1 MLRINLLPT
10 YVPQRR
16 LTRKLL
22 LGFMVLLALSVLVPL
37 GLYLSTRTARAAE
50 EAQAT
55 AAEAGK
61 AKTDALKSQ
70 AATQR
75 SQIAP
80 LKAKVDYVKA
90 VRAYNTS
97 IVAFWN
103 TVSHYSDPKV
113 IYTDAAVSGTTLT
126 IKAYMPSIGEVG
138 RYLQA
143 MYQEP
148 DFTTVSIDKLP
159 GYPDALVTKYFLDN
173 KLIGIGQAPTL
184 SGGAAGTTTQTTQAF
199 APPTL
204 GGGRLGG
211 AFGGGPAGGGAQGG
225 TNTKTAYGQ
234 VLTPG
239 ATGAGASTNGGSFGD
254 VPVSVT
260 QVIESRIP
268 PFASPEQ
275 RADYYQRA
283 FLRIRKKTY
292 PKGFEITVTATL
304 KQPMT
309 APVIPGAT
317 SAAAAPGGFPTGS
330 FSPGSLSPGGPAGG
344 PPPGSRG

>member
-10 YVPQRR
+10 YVSQRR
-16 LTRKLL
+16 LTRKVL
-22 LGFMVLLALSVLVPL
+22 LGFTALLLLSLLVPL
-37 GLYLSTRTARAAE
+37 GLYVSTRSARAAE
-50 EAQAT
+50 ENQAT

-61 AKTDALKSQ
+61 AKTDALKTQ
-70 AATQR
+70 ATAQR
-75 SQIAP
+75 AQIAP
-80 LKAKVDYVKA
+80 IKVKVDFVKA
-90 VRAYNTS
+90 NRDYTTS
-97 IVAFWN
+97 LVAFWA
-103 TVSHYSDPKV
+103 TVARYSDPRV
-113 IYTDAAVSGTTLT
+113 IYTDASVSGTTLT

-173 KLIGIGQAPTL
+173 KLIGIGQAPA
-184 SGGAAGTTTQTTQAF
+184 SGAGATNTPGQTSQSF

-204 GGGRLGG
+204 GGGTRNGSG
-211 AFGGGPAGGGAQGG
+211 SFGGNSPGGGAQSGG
-225 TNTKTAYGQ
+225 SGKTSYGK

-239 ATGAGASTNGGSFGD
+239 ATGTGASANGGSFGD

-304 KQPMT
+304 KQPLT
-309 APVIPGAT
+309 APAIPGSSGAT
-317 SAAAAPGGFPTGS
+317 STPGGYPGGPPGGL
-330 FSPGSLSPGGPAGG
+330 PGSL
-344 PPPGSRG
+344 PGSQNSG

>member
-10 YVPQRR
+10 YVSQRR

-22 LGFMVLLALSVLVPL
+22 FGFTALLLLFSLVPL
-37 GLYLSTRTARAAE
+37 GLYLSTRNARVAE
-50 EAQAT
+50 ENRAT

-61 AKTDALKSQ
+61 AKTDALVAQ
-70 AATQR
+70 AAAQR
-75 SQIAP
+75 TQIAP

-97 IVAFWN
+97 LVAFWA
-103 TVSHYSDPKV
+103 TVARYSDPKV
-113 IYTDAAVSGTTLT
+113 TYTDAAVSGTALT

-148 DFTTVSIDKLP
+148 DFTTVGIDKLP

-173 KLIGIGQAPTL
+173 KLIGIGQTPAFNTP
-184 SGGAAGTTTQTTQAF
+184 GGAGSQGTQSF
-199 APPTL
+199 APPT
-204 GGGRLGG
+204 
-211 AFGGGPAGGGAQGG
+211 AGGSQGSQFSSSPQSGNGQGASG
-225 TNTKTAYGQ
+225 KSSYGQ
-234 VLTPG
+234 ILTPG
-239 ATGAGASTNGGSFGD
+239 GTGANALITGGSFGE

-260 QVIESRIP
+260 DVIEARIP

-283 FLRIRKKTY
+283 FLRIRRKTY

-304 KQPMT
+304 KQPLT
-309 APVIPGAT
+309 APTIPGSSSIT
-317 SAAAAPGGFPTGS
+317 TV
-330 FSPGSLSPGGPAGG
+330 PGSQFPSSRQSSASSSRPG
-344 PPPGSRG
+344 

>member
-10 YVPQRR
+10 YVSQRR

-22 LGFMVLLALSVLVPL
+22 FGFTALLALSLLVPL
-37 GLYLSTRTARAAE
+37 ALYISTRNARIAE
-50 EAQAT
+50 ENQAT

-61 AKTDALKSQ
+61 AKTDALKVKASS
-70 AATQR
+70 QR

-90 VRAYNTS
+90 VRVYNTS
-97 IVAFWN
+97 LVAFWD
-103 TVSHYSDPKV
+103 TVSRYSDPKV
-113 IYTDAAVSGTTLT
+113 IYTDAVVSGTTLT
-126 IKAYMPSIGEVG
+126 IKAYMPSISEVG

-173 KLIGIGQAPTL
+173 KLIGIGQAPTFGA
-184 SGGAAGTTTQTTQAF
+184 GGAATPGQPNQGST
-199 APPTL
+199 PPTL
-204 GGGRLGG
+204 GRGAPGSGLGG
-211 AFGGGPAGGGAQGG
+211 GFPGGGAQGG
-225 TNTKTAYGQ
+225 TSGKTSYGQ
-234 VLTPG
+234 TLTPTG
-239 ATGAGASTNGGSFGD
+239 TGANASASGGSFGD

-309 APVIPGAT
+309 APTIPGSSSVT
-317 SAAAAPGGFPTGS
+317 STPGGLGR
-330 FSPGSLSPGGPAGG
+330 LPGGPGGSPPGLVGG
-344 PPPGSRG
+344 PRPDTGG

>member
-10 YVPQRR
+10 YVSQRR
-16 LTRKLL
+16 LTRKLA
-22 LGFMVLLALSVLVPL
+22 LGFTILFALSVLVPL
-37 GLYLSTRTARAAE
+37 GLYLSTRNARVAE
-50 EAQAT
+50 ENQAT

-61 AKTDALKSQ
+61 AKTDALKAK

-90 VRAYNTS
+90 VRTYNTS
-97 IVAFWN
+97 LVTFWD
-103 TVSHYSDPKV
+103 TVSRYSDPKV
-113 IYTDAAVSGTTLT
+113 IYTDASVSGSTLT
-126 IKAYMPSIGEVG
+126 IKAYMPSISEVG

-173 KLIGIGQAPTL
+173 KLIGIGQAPTF
-184 SGGAAGTTTQTTQAF
+184 GAAGAGAQGQSGQGGQSFT
-199 APPTL
+199 PPTL
-204 GGGRLGG
+204 GGGPGG
-211 AFGGGPAGGGAQGG
+211 APGGGFPGGGAQGG
-225 TNTKTAYGQ
+225 GQGGNGKTGYGQ
-234 VLTPG
+234 ILTP
-239 ATGAGASTNGGSFGD
+239 AGGGGGSTAANAGSFGD

-260 QVIESRIP
+260 QVVEARIP

-309 APVIPGAT
+309 APTIPG
-317 SAAAAPGGFPTGS
+317 SAAVSSTPIGGFPPGGFP
-330 FSPGSLSPGGPAGG
+330 PGGG
-344 PPPGSRG
+344 PPPGTPLQ

>member
-10 YVPQRR
+10 YVSQRR
-16 LTRKLL
+16 LTRKLAI
-22 LGFMVLLALSVLVPL
+22 GFTVLFALAVLVPL
-37 GLYLSTRTARAAE
+37 ALYISTRNARVAE
-50 EAQAT
+50 ENQAT

-61 AKTDALKSQ
+61 AKTDALKAK
-70 AATQR
+70 AASQR

-90 VRAYNTS
+90 VRTYNTS
-97 IVAFWN
+97 LVTFWD
-103 TVSHYSDPKV
+103 TVSRYSDPKV

-126 IKAYMPSIGEVG
+126 IKAYMPSISEVG

-173 KLIGIGQAPTL
+173 KLIGIGQAPTF
-184 SGGAAGTTTQTTQAF
+184 GAAGAQGQSSQSFT
-199 APPTL
+199 PPTL
-204 GGGRLGG
+204 GSAPGGGSSIGGFPGGGG
-211 AFGGGPAGGGAQGG
+211 APSGGLPGGGAQGG
-225 TNTKTAYGQ
+225 SNAKTSYGQ
-234 VLTPG
+234 VLTPAG
-239 ATGAGASTNGGSFGD
+239 TGANASANGGSFGD

-309 APVIPGAT
+309 APTIPGSASVT
-317 SAAAAPGGFPTGS
+317 STPGGFP
-330 FSPGSLSPGGPAGG
+330 PGGPGG
-344 PPPGSRG
+344 TLPPGAPVP

>member
-10 YVPQRR
+10 YVSQRR
-16 LTRKLL
+16 LTRKIS
-22 LGFMVLLALSVLVPL
+22 LGFAALLALCVLVPL
-37 GLYLSTRTARAAE
+37 GLYLSTRNARAAE
-50 EAQAT
+50 EAKAT

-61 AKTDALKSQ
+61 AKTDALKTQ
-70 AATQR
+70 ATNQR

-80 LKAKVDYVKA
+80 LQAKVDYVKA

-97 IVAFWN
+97 VVKFWD

-173 KLIGIGQAPTL
+173 KLIGIGQTPAF
-184 SGGAAGTTTQTTQAF
+184 GGAGTSTQTNQVF
-199 APPTL
+199 APPSSGGSS
-204 GGGRLGG
+204 GGGFGSRSSGG
-211 AFGGGPAGGGAQGG
+211 FGGSSLSSSSQGSG
-225 TNTKTAYGQ
+225 NTKTAYGQ

-239 ATGAGASTNGGSFGD
+239 ATGAGATTNGGAFGD

-260 QVIESRIP
+260 QVIEARIP

-292 PKGFEITVTATL
+292 PQGFEITVTATL
-304 KQPMT
+304 KQPLI
-309 APVIPGAT
+309 APVIPGGIG
-317 SAAAAPGGFPTGS
+317 AAPG
-330 FSPGSLSPGGPAGG
+330 PGGG
-344 PPPGSRG
+344 PSGFRGSPSPVNPG

>member
-10 YVPQRR
+10 YVSQRR
-16 LTRKLL
+16 LTRKLAFGFAAL
-22 LGFMVLLALSVLVPL
+22 LAICVLLPLALYV
-37 GLYLSTRTARAAE
+37 STRSARAAE
-50 EAQAT
+50 ENQAT

-61 AKTDALKSQ
+61 AKTDALKT
-70 AATQR
+70 AATNQR

-97 IVAFWN
+97 LVTFWD
-103 TVSHYSDPKV
+103 TVSRYSDPKV
-113 IYTDAAVSGTTLT
+113 VYTDAAVSGTTLT

-143 MYQEP
+143 MYREP
-148 DFTTVSIDKLP
+148 DITTVSIDKLP

-173 KLIGIGQAPTL
+173 QLIGIGQAPAFGAGG
-184 SGGAAGTTTQTTQAF
+184 GGASGQANQTF
-199 APPTL
+199 AAPTL
-204 GGGRLGG
+204 GRGSPGSGFSGGSPGSG
-211 AFGGGPAGGGAQGG
+211 FSGGAQGG
-225 TNTKTAYGQ
+225 GGAKSGYGQ
-234 VLTPG
+234 ILTPSG
-239 ATGAGASTNGGSFGD
+239 TGASASATSGGFGD

-260 QVIESRIP
+260 QVIEARIP

-292 PKGFEITVTATL
+292 PKGFEVTVTATL

-309 APVIPGAT
+309 APTIPGSSSIT
-317 SAAAAPGGFPTGS
+317 STPGASGGFPGGTPGS
-330 FSPGSLSPGGPAGG
+330 FTPHGPVGNAG
-344 PPPGSRG
+344 

>member
-1 MLRINLLPT
+1 MLRINLLPPS
-10 YVPQRR
+10 VSQRR
-16 LTRKLL
+16 LTRKLS
-22 LGFMVLLALSVLVPL
+22 LGFAALLALCVLVPL
-37 GLYLSTRTARAAE
+37 GLYLSTRTARANE
-50 EAQAT
+50 EAKAT
-55 AAEAGK
+55 AAETGK
-61 AKTDALKSQ
+61 AKTDALKTQ
-70 AATQR
+70 AASQR

-80 LKAKVDYVKA
+80 LQAKVDYVKA

-97 IVAFWN
+97 VVKFWD

-173 KLIGIGQAPTL
+173 KLIGIGQAP
-184 SGGAAGTTTQTTQAF
+184 
-199 APPTL
+199 
-204 GGGRLGG
+204 
-211 AFGGGPAGGGAQGG
+211 AFGGAGASTQTNQAFRSPTSGGSSSGGFGSSSSGGSFGGSSLNSSAQGNG
-225 TNTKTAYGQ
+225 STKTAYGQ
-234 VLTPG
+234 VLTPS
-239 ATGAGASTNGGSFGD
+239 ATGATTNGGAFGD

-260 QVIESRIP
+260 QVIDARIP

-275 RADYYQRA
+275 RAGYYQRA

-292 PKGFEITVTATL
+292 PQGFEITVTATL
-304 KQPMT
+304 KQPLT
-309 APVIPGAT
+309 APVIPGGIG
-317 SAAAAPGGFPTGS
+317 AAPT
-330 FSPGSLSPGGPAGG
+330 PGGGPSGFRGG
-344 PPPGSRG
+344 PQTGNPG